1 DNVPNSCQCTSTC
14 STKAGRKRTGCPC
27 KTAGRFCGEACS
39 CSRRKPCKNRESAR
53 PPGQPDNGLTEE
65 LERDMEN
72 RRVKEF
78 IQTLDEELAKK
89 VATRALQRGVG
100 SMDYIDMLLIQED
113 PEDENNDAALPSSL
127 SLSPQKSSDSSISGT
142 STSGGPSSF
151 RPLPTASMARSS
163 EPVPEWC
170 KCGHCRRMSQ
180 EVENRCCNSRDCVS
194 LSARFRK
201 LCLDPDYL
209 QLSRK
214 CSGDIRNDRQDNSS
228 RAFRKAAYR
237 HYIIEEYGY
246 LGKHKRRVCPSC
258 CVWKIREHYPSS
270 TGVYMGFKPG

>member
-1 DNVPNSCQCTSTC
+1 CQCTSTC

-39 CSRRKPCKNRESAR
+39 CSRRKPCKNREVGKQGSV
-53 PPGQPDNGLTEE
+53 E
-65 LERDMEN
+65 
-72 RRVKEF
+72 
-78 IQTLDEELAKK
+78 
-89 VATRALQRGVG
+89 RGVG

-113 PEDENNDAALPSSL
+113 PEDENDDAALPSSL
-127 SLSPQKSSDSSISGT
+127 SLSPQKSPPNPAQSTPASTPASDSSISGT

-151 RPLPTASMARSS
+151 RPPSTASMARSS

-209 QLSRK
+209 QLSIK

-237 HYIIEEYGY
+237 HYIIEDYGY

-270 TGVYMGFKPG
+270 TGVYMGFKPR

>member
-1 DNVPNSCQCTSTC
+1 
-14 STKAGRKRTGCPC
+14 
-27 KTAGRFCGEACS
+27 
-39 CSRRKPCKNRESAR
+39 
-53 PPGQPDNGLTEE
+53 
-65 LERDMEN
+65 
-72 RRVKEF
+72 
-78 IQTLDEELAKK
+78 
-89 VATRALQRGVG
+89 
-100 SMDYIDMLLIQED
+100 MLLIQED
-113 PEDENNDAALPSSL
+113 PEDENDDATLPSAL
-127 SLSPQKSSDSSISGT
+127 SLSPPDVSSPATPIYPTQPTPASTPASDSSISGT

-151 RPLPTASMARSS
+151 HPPPTASLARLS

-180 EVENRCCNSRDCVS
+180 EVENRCCSSRDCVS

-209 QLSRK
+209 QLSIK

-270 TGVYMGFKPG
+270 TGVYMGFKPR

>member
-1 DNVPNSCQCTSTC
+1 
-14 STKAGRKRTGCPC
+14 
-27 KTAGRFCGEACS
+27 
-39 CSRRKPCKNRESAR
+39 
-53 PPGQPDNGLTEE
+53 
-65 LERDMEN
+65 
-72 RRVKEF
+72 
-78 IQTLDEELAKK
+78 
-89 VATRALQRGVG
+89 
-100 SMDYIDMLLIQED
+100 MDYIDMLVIQED
-113 PEDENNDAALPSSL
+113 PEDENDDAALPSSL
-127 SLSPQKSSDSSISGT
+127 SLSPPEVSSQAPPNPAQSTPASTPASDSSISGT
-142 STSGGPSSF
+142 SASGGPSSF
-151 RPLPTASMARSS
+151 RPPPTASMARSS

-170 KCGHCRRMSQ
+170 KCGHCRRMSP
-180 EVENRCCNSRDCVS
+180 EVENRCCNSRDCVL

-209 QLSRK
+209 QLSIK

-270 TGVYMGFKPG
+270 TGVYMGFKPR

>member
-1 DNVPNSCQCTSTC
+1 
-14 STKAGRKRTGCPC
+14 
-27 KTAGRFCGEACS
+27 
-39 CSRRKPCKNRESAR
+39 
-53 PPGQPDNGLTEE
+53 
-65 LERDMEN
+65 
-72 RRVKEF
+72 
-78 IQTLDEELAKK
+78 
-89 VATRALQRGVG
+89 
-100 SMDYIDMLLIQED
+100 MDYIDMLLIQED
-113 PEDENNDAALPSSL
+113 PEDENDDAALPSSL
-127 SLSPQKSSDSSISGT
+127 SLSPQKCQVQHHRTPPNLHLHPPQPTPSSISGT

-151 RPLPTASMARSS
+151 RPPPTASMARSS

-209 QLSRK
+209 QLSIK

-270 TGVYMGFKPG
+270 TGVYMGFKPR